1 MTLEMILRQDL
12 YNCCQGQDQ
21 AQNSG
26 LCWSSFLFLFPTY
39 SLGEPYTMKRMSLL
53 LPLFTPIPTNWGSP
67 QFQILFCFVWDHQRS
82 LLLVLCSPV
91 NLNSW
96 EPENYISQ
104 TPLPLVLSK
113 CDFQFKCDFQLASEI
128 HWHKMWKV
136 EKRFVAIIFFWKEQR
151 VMPCR
156 WKVLQWS
163 LEIYMPQAWEEIG
176 FQALD
181 SFQSSMTLETTT

>member
-1 MTLEMILRQDL
+1 MLV
-12 YNCCQGQDQ
+12 
-21 AQNSG
+21 
-26 LCWSSFLFLFPTY
+26 LFPVPVPHLLFGRTIHHEADVPFITPVHTY
-39 SLGEPYTMKRMSLL
+39 TYKLGLTIVLDIV
-53 LPLFTPIPTNWGSP
+53 LFRSGPSVFIVTS
-67 QFQILFCFVWDHQRS
+67 FMLSCESQI
-82 LLLVLCSPV
+82 
-91 NLNSW
+91 W

-156 WKVLQWS
+156 WKVL
-163 LEIYMPQAWEEIG
+163 
-176 FQALD
+176 
-181 SFQSSMTLETTT
+181 